1 VNWWLLFVMQVV
13 IGAFIGG
20 MTNEL
25 AIRMLF
31 RPYKAIYLGK
41 WRLPFTPG
49 LIPKRHEEL
58 ARQMGKLVENF
69 LITPEGIRKMLKK
82 GRVEQEVE
90 AWINRKLEELARSD
104 ETVFSLGSR
113 LGLYPSREGQQV
125 VKGSVKLYIQQKVG
139 QTAHLKL
146 NEVVPERSRQMIL
159 DKVPILAPFLLERIS
174 QYLASDEGNRMIK
187 QMLSNLAGGLGMFG
201 GLASVLLADEK
212 IVHKVST
219 SLESSLKNDELK
231 EKLTAIL
238 IKELE
243 QLGEKQVDEVIHWIG
258 EKNIEQLIDMIVD
271 KMIDFDTIG
280 KQKLQ
285 TVLAPLLPSIRK
297 AIPQFVVGLMAWGE
311 ANLEEGLQKLNLTQI
326 ASSQVEAFPVQR
338 LEDMIVSITGKELKM
353 ITVLGALLGG
363 MIGAVQA
370 VIVLFAK

>member
-1 VNWWLLFVMQVV
+1 MFILQVV

-82 GRVEQEVE
+82 GKVEQEVE
-90 AWINRKLEELARSD
+90 AWIQRKLGELASSD
-104 ETVFSLGSR
+104 ETVFTFGSR
-113 LGLYPSREGQQV
+113 LGMFPSREGQQV
-125 VKGSVKLYIQQKVG
+125 VKGSIKVYIEQKIG

-146 NEVVPERSRQMIL
+146 NEVLPERSRQMIM
-159 DKVPILAPFLLERIS
+159 DKVPVLAPFLLERIS
-174 QYLASDEGNRMIK
+174 QYVASDEGTRMIK

-201 GLASVLLADEK
+201 GLAGVLLADEK
-212 IVHKVST
+212 IVAKVSG

-231 EKLTAIL
+231 ERLTAIL
-238 IKELE
+238 ARELE
-243 QLGEKQVDEVIHWIG
+243 QLGEKQVDEVIHWLG
-258 EKNIEQLIDMIVD
+258 EKNIEQLIDMIIE
-271 KMIDFDTIG
+271 KMIDFDVIG
-280 KQKLQ
+280 QQKLQ
-285 TVLAPLLPSIRK
+285 TVLTPLLPTIRK
-297 AIPQFVVGLMAWGE
+297 AVPQFVANLMAWVE
-311 ANLEEGLQKLNLTQI
+311 TNLEEGLQKLNLTQI
-326 ASSQVEAFPVQR
+326 ASSQVEAFPVHR

-363 MIGAVQA
+363 VIGAVQA